1 MPLDTHTIDLRDPVT
16 RAGGAVVAARALHDD
31 PFFAHL
37 APNAR
42 LLSRGL
48 TLYWDASLA
57 AFGSRAHCEVTADG
71 DRILAVAAWLPP
83 GTYPLPSGSQVRQMA
98 GALRALYRRPLMLPD
113 GLRSQLAIERA
124 HPHGPHW
131 YLALLVV
138 DPLRQRTGLGGAL
151 IARTLDRCDREGLP
165 AYLETTKE
173 ENIAWYA
180 RHRFTLVDQLRPIRS
195 GPPIWTMR
203 REPH

>member
-1 MPLDTHTIDLRDPVT
+1 VALETRIIDLRQPVP
-16 RAGGAVVAARALHDD
+16 RAEAAVVAARALHDD
-31 PFFAHL
+31 PFFAYL

-57 AFGSRAHCEVTADG
+57 AFGASAHCEVTSDG
-71 DRILAVAAWLPP
+71 DRIVAVAAWLPP
-83 GTYPLPSGSQVRQMA
+83 GAFPLPARAQTRQMV
-98 GALRALYRRPLMLPD
+98 GALRALYRRPLVLPD
-113 GLRSQLAIERA
+113 GLRSQLAVERA
-124 HPHGPHW
+124 HPHDEHW
-131 YLALLVV
+131 YLALLAV
-138 DPLRQRTGLGGAL
+138 DPLRQRTGLGGTL
-151 IARTLDRCDREGLP
+151 VGRTLDRCDREGLP

-180 RHRFTLVDQLRPIRS
+180 RHRFALVGQLRPIRA

-203 REPH
+203 REPR